1 MPYKI
6 TTGKDG
12 KPEVVVTG
20 FDPAKAKNPVQPAA
34 AKGEAQVMGA
44 DVGALGEN
52 LSSLGRTAVK
62 GVRDLAQSVL
72 GNLPADTGGRLSPET
87 AAMMPEPVRKALRSI
102 TGPATPRMPGAPDAP
117 ILGVFPPLPKVQ
129 TKGPTV
135 NVNLPVLGKQSFKVE
150 DVGAGLIQAGVG
162 WFLASKGL
170 GRVAPLAMRA
180 PGAAAVA
187 RAAAPV
193 TQAAKTAVAFGKG
206 APGAAGIATKVAAK
220 TGEIVLKGAPAGAI
234 VDYAAFDPSESGQLL
249 DGATKW
255 IDKLPD
261 PLRDAAHN
269 LVLSAPGD
277 TAADARWKGAVG
289 GFMVLGPAAAGV
301 IEGLGYSARAIRRV
315 HQARVANRPPEP
327 PTGGTPA
334 AAAAPE
340 APAAAQTVD
349 VTAAPV
355 APPKAPPKGPAP
367 GAPKAPARA
376 VGIAQQ
382 YQEMRPRQPLWEKTE
397 VQTQGAMGL
406 PVAQAPQSPRTLPAE
421 AYYPRLNYSDINPSA
436 SPTLNASGKRY
447 AKALAGQDQAAVEA
461 TQQAI
466 QSSFKDAATKLG
478 IEPGPNAGS
487 QSWSM
492 WDIGKQLYMS
502 ANPAKSSKAYALG
515 NPLVDVQVQA
525 DIVDR
530 MLGFELTQ
538 GVDPQGKRLPS
549 WRLTEIGRKARKGAG
564 VELSL
569 QPAQGALAPPTSA
582 IQEAEAELR
591 TAIDAVDTSIAKAAS
606 TVPDEM
612 GPVSAAE
619 RGNVMPSYS
628 QVREEEVANI
638 GTDPVRF
645 QFKAAGI
652 GKTGVTGSLANET
665 VFNRQWGGWVSV
677 WRDPQTNQLFVV
689 NGHNRLDLARRAGTK
704 NILIWEIDAATA
716 EEARAIG
723 AMENIAQGQGTPWD
737 AAKIMRDMGINAEE
751 MVRRNIDVTKGV
763 AEKGVALSRLPQDVF
778 EQGVT
783 GKLTLDKAVAL
794 GSEKLDD
801 VVVRDVAAAATK
813 NGWGPEKIL
822 QAMQEAK
829 FAQTSGPSGGGVLPG
844 FESMFTTS
852 NFGTMLDVRTE
863 AFKALREEMIALT
876 SLAMKGRTGIIE
888 SAGNVVDVAGS
899 QAAKGQAQVAVDV
912 FNRVTGYT
920 GPVRDLL
927 NEMAGQV
934 GGKRTAKAV
943 VTENLGRL
951 KAAIE
956 DEMKGP
962 RLPLE
967 QAAPAPSVPSA
978 GTLAPVAPAAA
989 VTPAP
994 RTAVQP
1000 MGNVA
1005 AAAVEPPAPVRPP
1018 AEPTI
1023 NIPESAS
1030 RRANPNT
1037 PARTESAA
1045 ESLFS
1050 WTSSPLPGAKP
1061 VFRNFDEALAAVRA
1075 KDRILDIDAV
1085 PGLDM
1090 DAARNDKAL
1099 GKVTPATQAVANAY
1113 EQFYK
1118 GGGRAE
1124 LTSEAVRR
1132 IMPDELPDTRGQ
1144 GQFFHGSSASIKELK
1159 AESDVPGITPK
1170 SGTLEIIYQTATTKG
1185 KNIYGQG
1192 FYATDDLTTASAY
1205 QKKGTGTTPVVY
1217 QIKEKNPNLRFY
1229 DLDQQIGRDAVDDLF
1244 AEAPGMAR
1252 EQVYS
1257 AVDDALSGAQYQSLG
1272 QALDLI
1278 RNTNGA
1284 FKSQDVFDAIK
1295 KYLASQGY
1303 GGFTHQGGSLA
1314 GQGKRL
1320 HQVKIYWNPETQL
1333 ELKRYEA
1340 PAAPTAELTSE
1351 AVRRIMPDEL
1361 PDALRAD
1368 PDLIEATKKLMVDTV
1383 RRIAGDNIAITF
1395 EDGIVLKQGSKAHGT
1410 EGKIVRI
1417 GGGYS
1422 YEGIGDPIDEA
1433 IAFHEMGLLA
1443 KEGQSAVD
1451 YTKDKL
1457 EVAAH
1462 EAFHAAQLRYMS
1474 SAQLKVLNTAFA
1486 KLKLY
1491 FAAKNRQ
1498 ARARG
1503 AKPRPIETSTQ
1514 AYESFDQAAQA
1525 GVSPGAVILGMS
1537 PDDVKF
1543 FTTVDPKNPL
1553 LASMGASDRAIL
1565 SGAKT
1570 ILAGVKLVDD
1580 LFDRMEKLYNAM
1592 RGRGWTSIRSIFE
1605 EAASGK
1611 LKETPGMAHAKSDLS
1626 WNDAREWAQR
1636 VKMLDRLG
1644 APGFRSE
1651 IEFAKGEG
1659 MLSERATLANEQPVE
1674 PQGPRPVDPPPGPEN
1689 SDDWVRNFAREWG
1702 ENYYRLLSGEVTT
1715 EDLMANNFQKVQ
1727 SPSGGTV
1734 YAVATED
1741 LVSGYDAMTKVLP
1754 SRQVQSGFGLFSAEE
1769 TATFVQRWFNRHGAD
1784 QELVTNGLM
1793 PLIRGFNEYQVG
1805 DLNRAM
1811 ALADKKQVEASMEAA
1826 MWLNSASV
1834 DGVNQSERLA
1844 RLITAAESARVVHT
1858 AVMKVT
1864 RPWGQLGLEMQMRR
1878 DYDIPPATGA
1888 PAAPT
1893 PAPVL
1898 PPELQAIDVGEEI
1911 IRGLEDESTR
1921 PIEESFSDELREAA
1935 TGGEIT
1941 PRAQAEADAIA
1952 QTLVDTGADPTI
1964 RTKTWGNF
1972 EALRDS
1978 GQNGANPLLMLRTN
1992 NLISSGVT
2000 ANVNFQNGL
2009 LNLIRLPLTQ
2019 TTGALAQGEIKR
2031 AMYSMMAFQ
2040 QYWMNLSN
2048 AFRIAGHAF
2057 KAGRSLMN
2065 MDANTLDFMDRIAA
2079 KDAQGE
2085 LLQGPDAMTGW
2096 TINTVDMS
2104 EEMARKP
2111 LGMAINGLWQV
2122 LGTGASRVSITIDTF
2137 NSTLAGYAYEHVRHL
2152 PRGMEQ
2158 AVERGMV
2165 EFSPEAW
2172 RFAQQYAETRTQ
2184 ATMRDAAINGK
2195 NLADVAMESPHAKN
2209 FMNAINFTDD
2219 VWAEMQPRTLA
2230 EGIEAGQSQGLKGNE
2245 LQDFAKKY
2253 VEEGQLNHRLANY
2266 ALNGRFAFG
2275 RFGSLPGQTMATLSE
2290 AKFIGPVFKF
2300 LQPFQRVPSN
2310 IIKSAMRGTPAA
2322 VFVDTF
2328 WRDINSADPFTRDR
2342 AIGEIAVGSGALA
2355 LVALGT
2361 TMGHLRFNGGGPVA
2375 DPVAMRKWSDIEGR
2389 MPYSVQYWDEAAGK
2403 WSAATSMQALE
2414 PFATIFGAIGD
2425 YNDLAN
2431 SISADQRNRLGG
2443 SLIMTL
2449 ARMTAS
2455 GVLSKSYF
2463 QGINEIYEAAFNP
2476 SKVLVGPGQRDPLA
2490 RFLQRIAASMV
2501 PYSSALRAARREVD
2515 PVARTVDPSD
2525 AGGLMGFWEET
2536 LGEICNA
2543 VPGYSEGLP
2552 ARRDFINGQPIL
2564 TPGILG
2570 GEMIPADMPWI
2581 QGAMQLAPWSAY
2593 RQVRKSLGPV
2603 HEEMALLSG
2612 TGTSFMGPSA
2622 TDFGANARLTPSELE
2637 TYVETF
2643 ANVKDQYGRNF
2654 ELAVTQLIESDQY
2667 RSWPLVAPDPRDV
2680 SLRAA
2685 AIQAEIQV
2693 FKNLAKEQ
2701 FKAYTPK
2708 GQAIAA
2714 EEAAAKGRQLEAN
2727 YIRQYGMDNSPQP
2740 AQTGGSWSPTPGNR

>member
-1 MPYKI
+1 MPYQI

-20 FDPAKAKNPVQPAA
+20 FDPAKAKAPVQPAT

-52 LSSLGRTAVK
+52 LSSLGRMAVK
-62 GVRDLAQSVL
+62 GVRDITQSVL

-129 TKGPTV
+129 TKGMA
-135 NVNLPVLGKQSFKVE
+135 E
-150 DVGAGLIQAGVG
+150 DIGAGLIQGGIG
-162 WFLASKGL
+162 WFLATRGL
-170 GRVAPLAMRA
+170 RGAGGLAMRA

-187 RAAAPV
+187 EAAAPV
-193 TQAAKTAVAFGKG
+193 AQAVKTATAFAKG
-206 APGAAGIATKVAAK
+206 APGVAGAATKVAAK
-220 TGEIVLKGAPAGAI
+220 AGKLVLEGAPAGAI
-234 VDYAAFDPSESGQLL
+234 VDYAAFDPGKSGRIS

-255 IDKLPD
+255 INTLPD

-269 LVLSAPGD
+269 LVLSKPGD
-277 TAADARWKGAVG
+277 TAADARWKNAVE

-301 IEGLGYSARAIRRV
+301 IDRLGYAARAIGRV
-315 HQARVANRPPEP
+315 HQAHVASRPPEP
-327 PTGGTPA
+327 PAGGAPA
-334 AAAAPE
+334 AAVVPE
-340 APAAAQTVD
+340 TPAAAQTVD

-355 APPKAPPKGPAP
+355 APPKAPPKDPAP

-397 VQTQGAMGL
+397 VQVQGTLGD
-406 PVAQAPQSPRTLPAE
+406 PAPT
-421 AYYPRLNYSDINPSA
+421 
-436 SPTLNASGKRY
+436 
-447 AKALAGQDQAAVEA
+447 V
-461 TQQAI
+461 QQA
-466 QSSFKDAATKLG
+466 
-478 IEPGPNAGS
+478 E
-487 QSWSM
+487 
-492 WDIGKQLYMS
+492 
-502 ANPAKSSKAYALG
+502 
-515 NPLVDVQVQA
+515 
-525 DIVDR
+525 
-530 MLGFELTQ
+530 
-538 GVDPQGKRLPS
+538 
-549 WRLTEIGRKARKGAG
+549 
-564 VELSL
+564 VELR
-569 QPAQGALAPPTSA
+569 
-582 IQEAEAELR
+582 EAV
-591 TAIDAVDTSIAKAAS
+591 TAVDTAIAKASS
-606 TVPDEM
+606 TVPDEL
-612 GPVSAAE
+612 GAVPAVE

-628 QVREEEVANI
+628 QVRETPVGDI
-638 GTDPVRF
+638 TTDPTRL

-652 GKTGVTGSLANET
+652 GKTGTTGSLKSAASYDPL
-665 VFNRQWGGWVSV
+665 FGKIVSV
-677 WRDPQTNQLFVV
+677 WRDPQTNQLLVV
-689 NGHNRLDLARRAGTK
+689 NGHNRLDLARRSGTK
-704 NILIWEIDAATA
+704 SILTWEIDAATA

-723 AMENIAQGQGTPWD
+723 AMENIAEGQGTPWD

-801 VVVRDVAAAATK
+801 AVVRDVAAAATK
-813 NGWGPEKIL
+813 SGWSAEKIL

-863 AFKALREEMIALT
+863 AFKALREEMVALT
-876 SLAMKGRTGIIE
+876 SVAREGRRGILE
-888 SAGNVVDVAGS
+888 SAGNVVNVAGS

-934 GGKRTAKAV
+934 GAKRTAKAV

-978 GTLAPVAPAAA
+978 GTPAPVAPAAA
-989 VTPAP
+989 VTPAPAPAPTKAELPDTRGQGQFFHGAAAEIKRLDEGYYETMNIYGQGFYTTDDVKTAGSYTKKNVRSVAKSGGTPGQVIYQAVEREPVKFYDLDAPVSPSARQELERSARYFQSVSETLDELDADPNISLAKLMDEIRAVSPSVRESADSIQEVFEGLRETLQAEGYGGFTHVGGKLTRAGREHQVKIYWNPETQLELKRYEAPTAPTPPEAP

-1005 AAAVEPPAPVRPP
+1005 AAVVEPPAPAAPTR
-1018 AEPTI
+1018 PTI

-1030 RRANPNT
+1030 RRVNPNT

-1132 IMPDELPDTRGQ
+1132 IMPD
-1144 GQFFHGSSASIKELK
+1144 K
-1159 AESDVPGITPK
+1159 
-1170 SGTLEIIYQTATTKG
+1170 
-1185 KNIYGQG
+1185 
-1192 FYATDDLTTASAY
+1192 
-1205 QKKGTGTTPVVY
+1205 
-1217 QIKEKNPNLRFY
+1217 
-1229 DLDQQIGRDAVDDLF
+1229 
-1244 AEAPGMAR
+1244 
-1252 EQVYS
+1252 
-1257 AVDDALSGAQYQSLG
+1257 
-1272 QALDLI
+1272 
-1278 RNTNGA
+1278 
-1284 FKSQDVFDAIK
+1284 
-1295 KYLASQGY
+1295 
-1303 GGFTHQGGSLA
+1303 
-1314 GQGKRL
+1314 
-1320 HQVKIYWNPETQL
+1320 
-1333 ELKRYEA
+1333 
-1340 PAAPTAELTSE
+1340 
-1351 AVRRIMPDEL
+1351 L

-1383 RRIAGDNIAITF
+1383 RRIAGDDIAITF
-1395 EDGIVLKQGSKAHGT
+1395 ENGIVLKPGSKAHGT
-1410 EGKIVRI
+1410 EGQLRRI

-1422 YEGIGDPIDEA
+1422 YKNIGDPIDEA

-1474 SAQLKVLNTAFA
+1474 AAQLRVLNTAFA
-1486 KLKLY
+1486 KLKLF
-1491 FAAKNRQ
+1491 FAAKNMQ
-1498 ARARG
+1498 ARAGG
-1503 AKPRPIETSTQ
+1503 ARPRPIETTAQ

-1543 FTTVDPKNPL
+1543 FTNVDPKNPL
-1553 LASMGASDRAIL
+1553 LKSMGASDRVIL

-1580 LFDRMEKLYNAM
+1580 MFDYMEKLYNAM

-1611 LKETPGMAHAKSDLS
+1611 LKETPGMAHVKSDLS

-1636 VKMLDRLG
+1636 IKELDRLG
-1644 APGFRSE
+1644 APGMKAE
-1651 IEFAKGEG
+1651 IEFAKSEG
-1659 MLSERATLANEQPVE
+1659 MLSERATLASEQPVE

-1689 SDDWVRNFAREWG
+1689 NDDWVRKFAQELERNREALIRG
-1702 ENYYRLLSGEVTT
+1702 DITM

-1727 SPSGGTV
+1727 SPSGSTR
-1734 YAVATED
+1734 YATASED

-1754 SRQVQSGFGLFSAEE
+1754 GRQIQSGFGLFSAEE
-1769 TATFVQRWFNRHGAD
+1769 TATFVQSWFTRHGAD

-1826 MWLNSASV
+1826 MWLNSANV
-1834 DGVNQSERLA
+1834 EGVNQSERLA
-1844 RLITAAESARVVHT
+1844 RLVTAAESARAMHT

-1864 RPWGQLGLEMQMRR
+1864 RPWGQLGREMQMPR
-1878 DYDIPPATGA
+1878 DYVIPPATGA
-1888 PAAPT
+1888 REAVAP
-1893 PAPVL
+1893 PAPEPLVAAAV
-1898 PPELQAIDVGEEI
+1898 PDVQSLNVGDEI
-1911 IRGLEDESTR
+1911 VREIEAEATR
-1921 PIEESFSDELREAA
+1921 PIQESFSDELREAIA
-1935 TGGEIT
+1935 GGEIT
-1941 PRAQAEADAIA
+1941 PKAQAEADTLA
-1952 QTLVDTGADPTI
+1952 QTMVSAGAEPSM
-1964 RTKTWGNF
+1964 REKTWGSF
-1972 EALRDS
+1972 EAIRSKNS
-1978 GQNGANPLLMLRTN
+1978 GDIGPLIMLRTN

-2000 ANVNFQNGL
+2000 ANTNFINGVF
-2009 LNLIRLPLTQ
+2009 NLARLPLSQ
-2019 TTGALAQGEIKR
+2019 VTGAVATGELKR
-2031 AMYSMMAFQ
+2031 AMYSMMMFQ

-2048 AFRIAGHAF
+2048 AFRVAGHSL

-2065 MDANTLDFMDRIAA
+2065 MDVSTLDWMDRVAA
-2079 KDAQGE
+2079 KEAQGE
-2085 LLQGPDAMTGW
+2085 LLNGPDAKTGW
-2096 TINTVDMS
+2096 TINTVNMGEDM
-2104 EEMARKP
+2104 AKKP
-2111 LGMAINGLWQV
+2111 LGMAINALWQV
-2122 LGTGASRVSITIDTF
+2122 LGTGASRLAIGIDTF

-2152 PRGMEQ
+2152 PRGMDL
-2158 AVERGMV
+2158 ATERGMA

-2172 RFAQQYAETRTQ
+2172 KFAQEYANARTQ
-2184 ATMRDAAINGK
+2184 ATMRDAVVNGK
-2195 NLADVAMESPHAKN
+2195 NLADVAMESPHAKD

-2219 VWAEMQPRTLA
+2219 VWSELQTRSLSQ
-2230 EGIEAGQSQGLKGNE
+2230 GISIGESQGLKGKE
-2245 LQDFAKKY
+2245 LTDFAQKY
-2253 VEEGQLNHRLANY
+2253 VDEGQAQHRLANF
-2266 ALNGRFAFG
+2266 AMNGPVPFG
-2275 RFGSLPGQTMATLSE
+2275 RIGSLPGEAMATLSQ
-2290 AKFIGPVFKF
+2290 AKLVGPIFKFI
-2300 LQPFQRVPSN
+2300 QPFQRVPSN

-2328 WRDINSADPFTRDR
+2328 WRDIVSEDAFTRDR
-2342 AIGEIAVGSGALA
+2342 AIGE
-2355 LVALGT
+2355 VALGSAVLSLVGLGSA
-2361 TMGHLRFNGGGPVA
+2361 MGYLRFNGGGPL
-2375 DPVAMRKWSDIEGR
+2375 DPAAKEKWTTIEGR
-2389 MPYSVQYWDEAAGK
+2389 MPYSVQLWDETAGK
-2403 WSAATSMQALE
+2403 WSVPTSMQAIE
-2414 PFATIFGAIGD
+2414 PYATLFGAIGD
-2425 YNDLAN
+2425 YTDIAN
-2431 SISADQRNRLGG
+2431 SLSTEQRNRLGS
-2443 SLIMTL
+2443 SLVMTL
-2449 ARMTAS
+2449 ARASTS
-2455 GVLSKSYF
+2455 GVLNKTYF
-2463 QGINEIYEAAFNP
+2463 QGFNEVYEAMFNP
-2476 SKVLVGPGQRDPLA
+2476 SKIMTGPAQRDPLA
-2490 RFLQRIAASMV
+2490 RFMSRIAASMV
-2501 PYSSALRAARREVD
+2501 PYSSSLRAARRETD
-2515 PVARTVDPSD
+2515 PVARTVNPSD
-2525 AGGLMGFWEET
+2525 VGGLMGFWQET
-2536 LGEICNA
+2536 FDEIRNA
-2543 VPGYSEGLP
+2543 VPGWSNELP
-2552 ARRDFINGQPIL
+2552 ARRDWINGSPIL
-2564 TPGILG
+2564 TMGIMG
-2570 GEMIPADMPWI
+2570 SEVIPPEMPWL
-2581 QGAMQLAPWSAY
+2581 QAAMQFTPLSAF
-2593 RQVRKSLGPV
+2593 RQGRQSLGMV
-2603 HEEMALLSG
+2603 HEEMGMLSG
-2612 TGTSFMGPSA
+2612 KGTNFMGPRA
-2622 TDFGANARLTPSELE
+2622 ADFGPEMRLTPGELE
-2637 TYVETF
+2637 DYITTF
-2643 ANVKDQYGRNF
+2643 ATVKGPYGNTF
-2654 ELAVTQLIESDQY
+2654 EQAVTQLIQSAQY
-2667 RSWPLVAPDPRDV
+2667 QSWPIDGPSSRDV

-2701 FKAYTPK
+2701 FKVSTPK
-2708 GQAIAA
+2708 GQYIAA

>member
-1 MPYKI
+1 MP
-6 TTGKDG
+6 D
-12 KPEVVVTG
+12 E
-20 FDPAKAKNPVQPAA
+20 
-34 AKGEAQVMGA
+34 
-44 DVGALGEN
+44 L
-52 LSSLGRTAVK
+52 
-62 GVRDLAQSVL
+62 
-72 GNLPADTGGRLSPET
+72 
-87 AAMMPEPVRKALRSI
+87 
-102 TGPATPRMPGAPDAP
+102 
-117 ILGVFPPLPKVQ
+117 
-129 TKGPTV
+129 
-135 NVNLPVLGKQSFKVE
+135 
-150 DVGAGLIQAGVG
+150 
-162 WFLASKGL
+162 
-170 GRVAPLAMRA
+170 
-180 PGAAAVA
+180 
-187 RAAAPV
+187 
-193 TQAAKTAVAFGKG
+193 
-206 APGAAGIATKVAAK
+206 
-220 TGEIVLKGAPAGAI
+220 
-234 VDYAAFDPSESGQLL
+234 
-249 DGATKW
+249 
-255 IDKLPD
+255 
-261 PLRDAAHN
+261 
-269 LVLSAPGD
+269 
-277 TAADARWKGAVG
+277 GAV
-289 GFMVLGPAAAGV
+289 PAV
-301 IEGLGYSARAIRRV
+301 
-315 HQARVANRPPEP
+315 
-327 PTGGTPA
+327 
-334 AAAAPE
+334 
-340 APAAAQTVD
+340 
-349 VTAAPV
+349 
-355 APPKAPPKGPAP
+355 
-367 GAPKAPARA
+367 
-376 VGIAQQ
+376 
-382 YQEMRPRQPLWEKTE
+382 
-397 VQTQGAMGL
+397 
-406 PVAQAPQSPRTLPAE
+406 
-421 AYYPRLNYSDINPSA
+421 
-436 SPTLNASGKRY
+436 
-447 AKALAGQDQAAVEA
+447 
-461 TQQAI
+461 
-466 QSSFKDAATKLG
+466 
-478 IEPGPNAGS
+478 
-487 QSWSM
+487 
-492 WDIGKQLYMS
+492 
-502 ANPAKSSKAYALG
+502 
-515 NPLVDVQVQA
+515 
-525 DIVDR
+525 
-530 MLGFELTQ
+530 
-538 GVDPQGKRLPS
+538 
-549 WRLTEIGRKARKGAG
+549 
-564 VELSL
+564 
-569 QPAQGALAPPTSA
+569 
-582 IQEAEAELR
+582 
-591 TAIDAVDTSIAKAAS
+591 
-606 TVPDEM
+606 
-612 GPVSAAE
+612 E

-628 QVREEEVANI
+628 QVRETPVDDV

-652 GKTGVTGSLANET
+652 GKTGTTGSLKSAASYDPL
-665 VFNRQWGGWVSV
+665 FGKIVSV

-689 NGHNRLDLARRAGTK
+689 NGHNRLDLARRSGTK
-704 NILIWEIDAATA
+704 SILTWEIDAATA

-723 AMENIAQGQGTPWD
+723 AMENIAEGQGTPWD

-801 VVVRDVAAAATK
+801 AVVRDVAAAATK
-813 NGWGPEKIL
+813 NGWSAEKIL

-863 AFKALREEMIALT
+863 AFKALREEMTALT
-876 SLAMKGRTGIIE
+876 SLAMAGRKGVIE
-888 SAGNVVDVAGS
+888 SAGNVVNVAGS

-943 VTENLGRL
+943 VNENLVRL

-978 GTLAPVAPAAA
+978 GTPAPVAPAAA
-989 VTPAP
+989 VTPAPAPAPTKAELPDTRGQGQFFHGAATEIKQLGEGYYTSGNVYGQGFYTTDDVKTAGSYTKKNVKSVAKAGGTPSQVIYQAVEREPVKFYDLDAPVSPSARQELERVSDRSESVALALDEFDGDPSLAELMDEIRAGSKGVGESADTIQEIFEGLRETLQAEGYGGFTHVGGKLTKAGREHQVKIYWNPETQLELKRYEASAAPIQPEAP

-1005 AAAVEPPAPVRPP
+1005 AAAVEPPAPAAP
-1018 AEPTI
+1018 ARPTI
-1023 NIPESAS
+1023 DIPESAS
-1030 RRANPNT
+1030 RRVNPNT

-1132 IMPDELPDTRGQ
+1132 IMPD
-1144 GQFFHGSSASIKELK
+1144 K
-1159 AESDVPGITPK
+1159 
-1170 SGTLEIIYQTATTKG
+1170 
-1185 KNIYGQG
+1185 
-1192 FYATDDLTTASAY
+1192 
-1205 QKKGTGTTPVVY
+1205 
-1217 QIKEKNPNLRFY
+1217 
-1229 DLDQQIGRDAVDDLF
+1229 
-1244 AEAPGMAR
+1244 
-1252 EQVYS
+1252 
-1257 AVDDALSGAQYQSLG
+1257 
-1272 QALDLI
+1272 
-1278 RNTNGA
+1278 
-1284 FKSQDVFDAIK
+1284 
-1295 KYLASQGY
+1295 
-1303 GGFTHQGGSLA
+1303 
-1314 GQGKRL
+1314 
-1320 HQVKIYWNPETQL
+1320 
-1333 ELKRYEA
+1333 
-1340 PAAPTAELTSE
+1340 
-1351 AVRRIMPDEL
+1351 L

-1395 EDGIVLKQGSKAHGT
+1395 EDGIVLKPGSKAHGT
-1410 EGKIVRI
+1410 EGKIVRT
-1417 GGGYS
+1417 GGGYR
-1422 YEGIGDPIDEA
+1422 YEGIGDPIEETMS
-1433 IAFHEMGLLA
+1433 FHEMGLLA

-1474 SAQLKVLNTAFA
+1474 AAKLRVLNTAFA
-1486 KLKLY
+1486 KLKLF
-1491 FAAKNRQ
+1491 FAAKNLQ
-1498 ARARG
+1498 ARAGG
-1503 AKPRPIETSTQ
+1503 AKPRPIETTAQ

-1537 PDDVKF
+1537 PDDVKL
-1543 FTTVDPKNPL
+1543 FTNVDPKNPL
-1553 LASMGASDRAIL
+1553 LKSMGASDRVIL

-1611 LKETPGMAHAKSDLS
+1611 LKETPGMAHAKSLAMD
-1626 WNDAREWAQR
+1626 DPKEWAQR
-1636 VKMLDRLG
+1636 VKVLDRLG

-1659 MLSERATLANEQPVE
+1659 LLSERATLANEQPIE

-1689 SDDWVRNFAREWG
+1689 SDDWVRNFARVYEANRDALIRK
-1702 ENYYRLLSGEVTT
+1702 EITI

-1727 SPSGGTV
+1727 SPSGDTV
-1734 YAVATED
+1734 YTTITED
-1741 LVSGYDAMTKVLP
+1741 LVSGYNAMSKVLP
-1754 SRQVQSGFGLFSAEE
+1754 DRPTESGIPVMNVAETQAQVQS
-1769 TATFVQRWFNRHGAD
+1769 WFYRHGAD
-1784 QELVTNGLM
+1784 QELVDNGLM
-1793 PLIRGFNEYQVG
+1793 PVIRAFNEYQAG
-1805 DLNRAM
+1805 ALNRAM

-1844 RLITAAESARVVHT
+1844 RLVTAAEAARASHQT
-1858 AVMKVT
+1858 VMRVT

-1898 PPELQAIDVGEEI
+1898 PPELQTLDVGEEI
-1911 IRGLEDESTR
+1911 RRGLEDEGTR
-1921 PIEESFSDELREAA
+1921 PIDESFSDELREAA

-1964 RTKTWGNF
+1964 RTKTWGNM
-1972 EALRDS
+1972 EALRGS

-1992 NLISSGVT
+1992 NLISSGIT
-2000 ANVNFQNGL
+2000 TNVNLENGL

-2019 TTGALAQGEIKR
+2019 TTGALAQGELKR
-2031 AMYSMMAFQ
+2031 AMYSMMMFQ

-2085 LLQGPDAMTGW
+2085 LLQGPDARTGW

-2122 LGTGASRVSITIDTF
+2122 LGTAASRVSITIDTF

-2172 RFAQQYAETRTQ
+2172 RFAQQYADTRTQ

-2342 AIGEIAVGSGALA
+2342 VIGEIAVGSGALA

-2361 TMGHLRFNGGGPVA
+2361 TMGHLRFNGGGPVT
-2375 DPVAMRKWSDIEGR
+2375 DPAAMRKWSEIEGR

-2455 GVLSKSYF
+2455 GILSKSYF

-2476 SKVLVGPGQRDPLA
+2476 SKILVGPGQRDPLA

-2501 PYSSALRAARREVD
+2501 PHSSALRAARREVD

-2536 LGEICNA
+2536 LGEIRNA

-2552 ARRDFINGQPIL
+2552 ARRDFINGTPIL

-2570 GEMIPADMPWI
+2570 GEMIPADMPWL
-2581 QGAMQLAPWSAY
+2581 QGALQVAPWSAY

-2603 HEEMALLSG
+2603 HQEMALLSG

-2643 ANVKDQYGRNF
+2643 ANVKDEYGRNF
-2654 ELAVTQLIESDQY
+2654 ELAVTQLIESAQY
-2667 RSWPLVAPDPRDV
+2667 QSWPLVAPNPRDV

-2714 EEAAAKGRQLEAN
+2714 EEAAAKGRQMEAD

-2740 AQTGGSWSPTPGNR
+2740 AQAGGPWSPTPR

>member
-12 KPEVVVTG
+12 KPEAVVTG
-20 FDPAKAKNPVQPAA
+20 FDPAKAKNPTQSTASETPAPLRLAEAGLRMLPGGDVGVSA
-34 AKGEAQVMGA
+34 AKGAAAGAQELFRTGNIGKAQAAYTQGFVR
-44 DVGALGEN
+44 DVSAN
-52 LSSLGRTAVK
+52 ASPITRMAVK
-62 GVRDLAQSVL
+62 GARDLTQSVL
-72 GNLPADTGGRLSPET
+72 GNLPADEFAQKGWAP
-87 AAMMPEPVRKALRSI
+87 PRK
-102 TGPATPRMPGAPDAP
+102 PGAPDAP
-117 ILGVFPPLPKVQ
+117 ILGVFPPLPKVKS
-129 TKGPTV
+129 KGV
-135 NVNLPVLGKQSFKVE
+135 SE
-150 DVGAGLIQAGVG
+150 DIGAGLIQAGVG
-162 WFLASKGL
+162 WFLATKGL
-170 GRVAPLAMRA
+170 GRV
-180 PGAAAVA
+180 GAAAVRVPGVA
-187 RAAAPV
+187 GATGAASRAAAVASQEVRVAAALAPKPIGAAISV
-193 TQAAKTAVAFGKG
+193 AAKVGK
-206 APGAAGIATKVAAK
+206 K

-315 HQARVANRPPEP
+315 HQARVANRAPEP

-367 GAPKAPARA
+367 AAPKAPARA

-397 VQTQGAMGL
+397 VQVQGTLGG
-406 PVAQAPQSPRTLPAE
+406 PAPT
-421 AYYPRLNYSDINPSA
+421 
-436 SPTLNASGKRY
+436 
-447 AKALAGQDQAAVEA
+447 V
-461 TQQAI
+461 QQA
-466 QSSFKDAATKLG
+466 
-478 IEPGPNAGS
+478 E
-487 QSWSM
+487 
-492 WDIGKQLYMS
+492 
-502 ANPAKSSKAYALG
+502 
-515 NPLVDVQVQA
+515 
-525 DIVDR
+525 
-530 MLGFELTQ
+530 
-538 GVDPQGKRLPS
+538 
-549 WRLTEIGRKARKGAG
+549 
-564 VELSL
+564 VELR
-569 QPAQGALAPPTSA
+569 
-582 IQEAEAELR
+582 EAV
-591 TAIDAVDTSIAKAAS
+591 TAVDTAIAKASS
-606 TVPDEM
+606 TVPDEL
-612 GPVSAAE
+612 GAVPAVE

-628 QVREEEVANI
+628 QVRETPVGDI
-638 GTDPVRF
+638 TTDPTRL

-652 GKTGVTGSLANET
+652 GKTGTTGSLKSAASYDPL
-665 VFNRQWGGWVSV
+665 FGKIVSV
-677 WRDPQTNQLFVV
+677 WRDPQTNQLLVV
-689 NGHNRLDLARRAGTK
+689 NGHNRLDLARRSGTK
-704 NILIWEIDAATA
+704 SILTWEIDAATA

-723 AMENIAQGQGTPWD
+723 AMENIAEGQGTPWD

-813 NGWGPEKIL
+813 SGWGPEKIL

-863 AFKALREEMIALT
+863 AFKALREEMVALT
-876 SLAMKGRTGIIE
+876 SVAREGRKGILE
-888 SAGNVVDVAGS
+888 SAGNVVNVAGS

-927 NEMAGQV
+927 NEMVGQV

-967 QAAPAPSVPSA
+967 QAAPA
-978 GTLAPVAPAAA
+978 
-989 VTPAP
+989 
-994 RTAVQP
+994 
-1000 MGNVA
+1000 
-1005 AAAVEPPAPVRPP
+1005 
-1018 AEPTI
+1018 
-1023 NIPESAS
+1023 
-1030 RRANPNT
+1030 
-1037 PARTESAA
+1037 
-1045 ESLFS
+1045 
-1050 WTSSPLPGAKP
+1050 
-1061 VFRNFDEALAAVRA
+1061 
-1075 KDRILDIDAV
+1075 
-1085 PGLDM
+1085 
-1090 DAARNDKAL
+1090 
-1099 GKVTPATQAVANAY
+1099 
-1113 EQFYK
+1113 
-1118 GGGRAE
+1118 E
-1124 LTSEAVRR
+1124 LTSESTSRV
-1132 IMPDELPDTRGQ
+1132 MPDQLPDTRGQ

-1252 EQVYS
+1252 EQVYN

-1340 PAAPTAELTSE
+1340 PTAAAELTSE

-1361 PDALRAD
+1361 PDAFRAD
-1368 PDLIEATKKLMVDTV
+1368 PDLAEATKKLMVDTV
-1383 RRIAGDNIAITF
+1383 RRIAGDDIAIKF
-1395 EDGIVLKQGSKAHGT
+1395 ENGIVLKPGSKAHGT
-1410 EGKIVRI
+1410 EGKIVRS

-1474 SAQLKVLNTAFA
+1474 SAQLKVLDTAFA

-1503 AKPRPIETSTQ
+1503 AKPRPIETTAQ

-1543 FTTVDPKNPL
+1543 FTNVDPKDPL
-1553 LASMGASDRAIL
+1553 LKSMGASDRVIL

-1580 LFDRMEKLYNAM
+1580 MFDYMEQLYNAM

-1605 EAASGK
+1605 EAASGR
-1611 LKETPGMAHAKSDLS
+1611 LKESGLTHVKS
-1626 WNDAREWAQR
+1626 WNDMPWDDAKEWAQR
-1636 VKMLDRLG
+1636 VKELDRLG
-1644 APGFRSE
+1644 APGMKGD
-1651 IEFAKGEG
+1651 IDFAKGEG
-1659 MLSERATLANEQPVE
+1659 LLSERATLANEQPVE

-1689 SDDWVRNFAREWG
+1689 SDDWVRKFAREL
-1702 ENYYRLLSGEVTT
+1702 ERNRDALIRKEITM

-1741 LVSGYDAMTKVLP
+1741 LVSGYDAMTKALP

-1769 TATFVQRWFNRHGAD
+1769 TATFVQSWFNRHGAD

-1844 RLITAAESARVVHT
+1844 RLITAAESARAVHT

-1893 PAPVL
+1893 PVPVL
-1898 PPELQAIDVGEEI
+1898 PPELQALDVGEEI
-1911 IRGLEDESTR
+1911 RRGLEDEGTR
-1921 PIEESFSDELREAA
+1921 PIDESFSDELREAA

-1964 RTKTWGNF
+1964 RTKTWGNL
-1972 EALRDS
+1972 EVLRDN

-1992 NLISSGVT
+1992 NLISSGIT
-2000 ANVNFQNGL
+2000 TNVNLENGL
-2009 LNLIRLPLTQ
+2009 LNLARLPLTKSG
-2019 TTGALAQGEIKR
+2019 GALAQGELKR
-2031 AMYSMMAFQ
+2031 AMYSMMTFQ

-2085 LLQGPDAMTGW
+2085 LLQSPDAMTGW

-2122 LGTGASRVSITIDTF
+2122 LGTAASRVSITIDTF

-2172 RFAQQYAETRTQ
+2172 RFAQQYADTRTQ
-2184 ATMRDAAINGK
+2184 ATIRDAAINGR

-2219 VWAEMQPRTLA
+2219 IWAEMQPRTLA
-2230 EGIEAGQSQGLKGNE
+2230 EGIEVGQGQGLKGNE

-2266 ALNGRFAFG
+2266 ALNGPLPFG
-2275 RFGSLPGQTMATLSE
+2275 RIGSVPGQVMATLSE
-2290 AKFIGPVFKF
+2290 TKFIGPVFKF

-2342 AIGEIAVGSGALA
+2342 AIGEIAVGTAAMSLA
-2355 LVALGT
+2355 ALGT
-2361 TMGHLRFNGGGPVA
+2361 TMGHLRFNGGGPQ
-2375 DPVAMRKWSDIEGR
+2375 DPVARRKWTDIEGR
-2389 MPYSVQYWDEAAGK
+2389 MPYSVQRWDEAAGA

-2414 PFATIFGAIGD
+2414 PYATIFGAIGD

-2431 SISADQRNRLGG
+2431 SISSDQRNRLG
-2443 SLIMTL
+2443 SALVMTL
-2449 ARMTAS
+2449 VRMTSS
-2455 GVLSKSYF
+2455 GTLSKSYF

-2476 SKVLVGPGQRDPLA
+2476 SKILVGPGQRDPLA

-2501 PYSSALRAARREVD
+2501 PHSSALRAARREVD

-2536 LGEICNA
+2536 LGEIRNA

-2552 ARRDFINGQPIL
+2552 ARRDFINGTPIL

-2570 GEMIPADMPWI
+2570 GEMIPADMPWL
-2581 QGAMQLAPWSAY
+2581 QGAMQVAPWSAY

-2603 HEEMALLSG
+2603 HQEMALLSG

-2643 ANVKDQYGRNF
+2643 ANVKDEYGRNF
-2654 ELAVTQLIESDQY
+2654 ELAVTQLIESAQY
-2667 RSWPLVAPDPRDV
+2667 QSWPLVAPDPRDV

-2714 EEAAAKGRQLEAN
+2714 EEVAAKGRQMEAD

-2740 AQTGGSWSPTPGNR
+2740 AQAGGAWSPTPR